1 MRIPHDVVRALKGAL
16 GASRRVLKH
25 ASPQAPSRG
34 FSPGIIV
41 GAMALTLATP
51 RAGHAQGGPTAPPV
65 IDTVIVRTHDVF
77 DSSEARRNVLLAVA
91 NAIRFQTKPQIVR
104 RELLFRAGEPYDSAK
119 VAETARN
126 LRALGLFRRVSIDT
140 ARIGGRLAA
149 IVDTRDGWTTQ
160 VQANARSTGGEFT
173 WSAGLT
179 EQDFLGLAIGIG
191 AEYRKDPDRTAV
203 MFLAN
208 WQRIGA
214 TRLALDASYD
224 DRSDGQLGTW
234 SLGAPWR
241 AYTDPASII
250 WQGEAGRYRVLQ
262 FRDGDTSNILQRRV
276 LRVELS
282 GGLAPYAAA
291 GGYLRLGP
299 LVQIKREAYVPW
311 ADTLSPV
318 PDSVSAALG
327 LQLAWRRARFKVVT
341 HYNGF
346 AREEDVDLSTR
357 VSVTAWVAPGAFG
370 YARSGVGPSVDLQT
384 GVDLGRVFGRL
395 DAIGGGLVTG
405 DGLDSARVTGT
416 LTVASQVLHRQAT
429 VLRVEAGLQRRL
441 PPGAEFDLGHGVG
454 PRAFESHAFTGS
466 REVWGTIEHRWFAVD
481 EVLHLLG
488 VGFAAFAD
496 YGGAW
501 YANESPRAG
510 GDVGLGL
517 RLGAT
522 RSTGPNVGRLDLAY
536 RFGDGWSG
544 SRWVVSF
551 GRAYEF

>member
-1 MRIPHDVVRALKGAL
+1 M
-16 GASRRVLKH
+16 SRRVLVPLSV
-25 ASPQAPSRG
+25 A
-34 FSPGIIV
+34 
-41 GAMALTLATP
+41 LATLP
-51 RAGHAQGGPTAPPV
+51 AARLRAQAPV
-65 IDTVIVRTHDVF
+65 IDTIIVHTHDVF
-77 DSSEARRNVLLAVA
+77 DSTEARRNVLLAVA
-91 NAIRFQTKPQIVR
+91 NAVRFTTKPEIVR
-104 RELLFRAGEPYDSAK
+104 RELLFHTGEPYDSAR

-126 LRALGLFRRVSIDT
+126 LRALGLFRDVSIDT

-179 EQDFLGLAIGIG
+179 EQDFLGLAIGVG

-203 MFLAN
+203 MFLTN
-208 WQRIGA
+208 WQRVGS
-214 TRLALDASYD
+214 TPLALAGTYD
-224 DRSDGQLGTW
+224 DRSDGRLGTW
-234 SLGAPWR
+234 SFGVPWR
-241 AYTDPASII
+241 AYTDYASIT
-250 WQGEAGRYRVLQ
+250 WAGEAGRHRVLQ
-262 FRDGDTSNILQRRV
+262 FRDGVASDTVQRRV

-282 GGLAPYAAA
+282 GGIAPHAAT
-291 GGYLRLGP
+291 GGYLRFGP
-299 LVQIKREAYVPW
+299 LLQIKREAYVAW

-318 PDSVSAALG
+318 PDSVSAAAG
-327 LQLAWRRARFKVVT
+327 LQLDWRHARFKVVT

-346 AREEDVDLSTR
+346 ARQEDVDLSTR
-357 VSVTAWVAPGAFG
+357 ASVTAWVAPAAFG
-370 YARSGVGPSVDLQT
+370 YARSGVGPSVELQT
-384 GVDLGRVFGRL
+384 GVDLGDVFARL
-395 DAIGGGLVTG
+395 QANGGGLFTG
-405 DGLDSARVTGT
+405 DGLDSARVMGS
-416 LTVASQVLHRQAT
+416 LTVASQVLPRQAT
-429 VLRVEAGLQRRL
+429 VLRVEAGIQRRL

-481 EVLHLLG
+481 EVLHLVG
-488 VGFAAFAD
+488 IGFAGFAD

-501 YANESPRAG
+501 YADEPARAG